1 MSQAFNC
8 PNCNAPLDY
17 DASGGL
23 TVRCPYCNSSVVV
36 PEMLRSSSGAGAG
49 EQERQQTSQAVPSI
63 SQLERIKDV
72 RDLALAG
79 KKIAA
84 IKLFR
89 ELFGTGLKES
99 KDAVEALA
107 RGEPV
112 NLTNLTIHPAGQ
124 GVGGET
130 LETVVRTLAA
140 QGKKIEAIKVYRQAT
155 DVSLKEAKDAVEAI
169 QRGASLADAQW
180 EAQKVRPQAVN
191 QSLAKPAAAAIGT
204 ATAGA
209 SCLGIGFIIF
219 MILATVGPILIG
231 LASPGGPLSEPW
243 ERINPWA
250 KARIELSFGG
260 EGTGVG
266 VFEDARH
273 VAVDNN
279 GHIFVAEYSGGRV
292 QVFDENGKFINQWLG
307 RGNESSDSDAYI
319 TGMAADRSGVVY
331 IVVGGGLFRY
341 DGLSGELLGEILPP
355 EDNYCDWVTVAPDGS
370 LVTVWSWSNDD
381 IIRFDRHGQANLVIP
396 SSVSSVDK
404 DAEAGQVAVDG
415 AGTMYV
421 LDDWD
426 HSVFI
431 FSSDG
436 RYVSRFGSEG
446 EDEGQFTMP
455 YTLAVDNQ
463 SRIYISDFDGVL
475 VFANDG
481 RYLDTI
487 STSGYVYGMTF
498 DDQNR
503 LYVVTNN
510 EKVIRFTA
518 PNIP

>member
-1 MSQAFNC
+1 M
-8 PNCNAPLDY
+8 
-17 DASGGL
+17 
-23 TVRCPYCNSSVVV
+23 
-36 PEMLRSSSGAGAG
+36 
-49 EQERQQTSQAVPSI
+49 
-63 SQLERIKDV
+63 
-72 RDLALAG
+72 
-79 KKIAA
+79 
-84 IKLFR
+84 
-89 ELFGTGLKES
+89 
-99 KDAVEALA
+99 
-107 RGEPV
+107 
-112 NLTNLTIHPAGQ
+112 NLTNLTIYPAGQ
-124 GVGGET
+124 EVGGET

-169 QRGASLADAQW
+169 QRGASLPDAQW
-180 EAQKVRPQAVN
+180 ESQKAHLQTVDRGVI
-191 QSLAKPAAAAIGT
+191 KPAAVAAGT

-209 SCLGIGFIIF
+209 SCLLIGFIVF
-219 MILATVGPILIG
+219 MILATVGPILVG
-231 LASPGGPLSEPW
+231 LASPGGPLSESW

-250 KARIELSFGG
+250 KARIELVFGG

-292 QVFDENGKFINQWLG
+292 QVFDETGKFITQWLG
-307 RGNESSDSDAYI
+307 RGNETSDSDAYM
-319 TGMAADRSGVVY
+319 TGMAADRNGVIY
-331 IVVGGGLFRY
+331 IAMGGGLFRY

-370 LVTVWSWSNDD
+370 LVTVWSWGGDD
-381 IIRFDRHGQANLVIP
+381 MIRFDRNGLANLTIP
-396 SSVSSVDK
+396 EAVSGVDK
-404 DAEAGQVAVDG
+404 DAEAGPVAVDG

-446 EDEGQFTMP
+446 EEKGQFTMP

-463 SRIYISDFDGVL
+463 SRIYISDFDGVM

-487 STSGYVYGMTF
+487 STNGYVYGMTF
-498 DDQNR
+498 DDHNR
-503 LYVVTNN
+503 LYVVTNDQ
-510 EKVIRFTA
+510 KVIRFTA
-518 PNIP
+518 PSIP